1 MTTVP
6 DLPTKLT
13 LKNGQPV
20 AVRLIRP
27 EDADLLVELF
37 YHLSEE
43 SLRLRFHCDAH
54 NWPPEQV
61 KQLAVDLSNLDPARQ
76 AAIIA
81 VVQELAGE
89 TIVGVARLAREKAS
103 DTDAESAVVVRDDYQ
118 NCGLGSAL
126 LQLLV
131 MVAQSMQI
139 KRIYAWIMTENTIML
154 HIIGRAGLPVI
165 HETQAGETRIIV
177 TLPEPGRPFPSPAG
191 DRQNSLYYSTVRE
204 KSNRK

>member
-1 MTTVP
+1 MTTTP
-6 DLPTKLT
+6 NLPTKLT
-13 LKNGQPV
+13 LKNGKTV

-27 EDADLLVELF
+27 EDADLLVDLF

-61 KQLAVDLSNLDPARQ
+61 KQLAVSLSNLDPTRQ

-81 VVQELAGE
+81 LAQEQRRE
-89 TIVGVARLAREKAS
+89 VIVGVARLAREKAS

-118 NCGLGSAL
+118 NCGLGSTL

-131 MVAQSMQI
+131 AVAQSMRI
-139 KRIYAWIMTENTIML
+139 KRIYAWIMTENTTML
-154 HIIGRAGLPVI
+154 HIIWRAGLPVV
-165 HETQAGETRIIV
+165 HESKAGETRIIV
-177 TLPEPGRPFPSPAG
+177 TLPEPESPLPNPTG
-191 DRQNSLYYSTVRE
+191 VSQ
-204 KSNRK
+204 